1 MIPRYTRLF
10 AFAPARRFAADQHG
24 VSAVEFAI
32 LLPLMLTLYFGG
44 VELSDAVSADRK
56 NTLVAHTV
64 GDLVA
69 AVTNVNS
76 TSTVPAI
83 GDVWLADQYVGYPYA
98 KNGTPA
104 VPPSTP
110 AQPPNPIT
118 IVTSVCVDTT
128 GRATVSWS
136 QSNDSNGSALT
147 AGATV
152 TLPSALTTPPPSSK
166 ISYVLGQSIYTYRPT
181 IGYGIIGTIRMT
193 DQFYLG
199 PRQSC
204 SVTLDTG
211 SKCC

>member
-1 MIPRYTRLF
+1 MTSHRTRLF
-10 AFAPARRFAADQHG
+10 AFAPVRRFAADQHG

-69 AVTNVNS
+69 AVSNVC
-76 TSTVPAI
+76 TSATVCTSPI
-83 GDVWLADQYVGYPYA
+83 SDVWNADQWVGYPYA
-98 KNGTPA
+98 TA
-104 VPPSTP
+104 AS
-110 AQPPNPIT
+110 AASPNPVT

-136 QSNDSNGSALT
+136 QSNDGNHSAL
-147 AGATV
+147 AANATINN
-152 TLPSALTTPPPSSK
+152 LPTALTTNTTGAS
-166 ISYVLGQSIYTYRPT
+166 ISYIWGQSIYTYRPT
-181 IGYGIIGTIRMT
+181 MGYGIIGTIRMT

-199 PRQSC
+199 ARQSC
-204 SVTLDTG
+204 SVTLDLG